1 MGSQIP
7 WSVEAKLL
15 CEIKELANAIKNK
28 NYILVY
34 PDFASFPNPGIL
46 GTLYVDESTGDIY
59 VWNGSSYV
67 LLSSGITSLNGLIAA
82 AQVFSTG
89 TSGSDFNISSL
100 GTTHTFNLP
109 TASATNRGLLLPAD
123 WTTFDNKQD
132 AITLTTTG
140 NSGSSTFLG
149 NTLNV
154 PNYTLS
160 GLGGVPT
167 SRTLTINGVN
177 FDLSANRS
185 WSVGTVTSITFSSP
199 LTGGT
204 ITGSGTV
211 GIPQA
216 SGAQDGYLSSADWT
230 TFNNKQGAVTSVQ
243 VYFIPGEV
251 GFPSV
256 GATTYTNAGFLGANV
271 MQVFRNGLLQFNRDP
286 GDGDTYFTFAGTTI
300 TFSAPLGDGE
310 KIMITSLKFA

>member
-15 CEIKELANAIKNK
+15 CEIKELANAIKNR
-28 NYILVY
+28 NYILSY
-34 PDFASFPNPGIL
+34 PDFASFPIPGTL
-46 GTLYVDESTGDIY
+46 GTLYLDESTGLIY
-59 VWNGSSYV
+59 VWSGNAYI
-67 LLSSGITSLNGLIAA
+67 LLTVGITSINTLTSSSQAFATGLA
-82 AQVFSTG
+82 
-89 TSGSDFNISSL
+89 GSDFNISSV
-100 GTTHTFNLP
+100 GAIHTFNLP
-109 TASATNRGLLLPAD
+109 TSSAINRGLLSPAD
-123 WTTFDNKQD
+123 WTTFNNKQD

-140 NSGSSTFLG
+140 SSGSSTFLG
-149 NTLNV
+149 NTLNI

-185 WSVGTVTSITFSSP
+185 WSVGTVTSIDFTSP

-216 SGAQDGYLSSADWT
+216 SGVQDGYLSSADWT
-230 TFNNKQGAVTSVQ
+230 TFNNKQNAVTSVQ

-256 GATTYTNAGFLGANV
+256 GATTYTNAGFSGANV
-271 MQVFRNGLLQFNRDP
+271 MQVFRNGLLQFDRDP
-286 GDGDTYFTFAGTTI
+286 GDGDTYFTFAGTTV

-310 KIMITSLKFA
+310 KIMITSLKLV